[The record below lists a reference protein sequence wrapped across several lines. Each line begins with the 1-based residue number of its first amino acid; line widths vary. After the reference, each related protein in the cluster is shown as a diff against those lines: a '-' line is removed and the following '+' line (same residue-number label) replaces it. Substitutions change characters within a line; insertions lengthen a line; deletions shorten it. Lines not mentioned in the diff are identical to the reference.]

1 MKWPQSLEGGGTGL
15 RRGAQGY
22 VRLGFFGFLEARDV
36 FACHEARRMGEA
48 AGVAAA
54 VERTVNAGH
63 GFAGSIETV
72 HRLHVPAEHLEFL
85 RDADAAAGEVVPRE
99 HADHVVG
106 ACADLPLLIRTA
118 ELIVDL
124 GFNGFIP
131 DLDLLFQAFK
141 TDAAF
146 LGEFFERVALPEIFL
161 LLEFSEN
168 TFLGPG
174 GKTHERR
181 ELDLLKRTLP
191 GRLIGEHVVAA
202 VGIAGKLRRDVTD
215 AFAFCN
221 EARTVLVDQDAA
233 LTGDEPPAAVG
244 AAAAVDDNA
253 AGV

>member
-1 MKWPQSLEGGGTGL
+1 
-15 RRGAQGY
+15 
-22 VRLGFFGFLEARDV
+22 
-36 FACHEARRMGEA
+36 MGEA

-85 RDADAAAGEVVPRE
+85 GDANAAAGEVVPRE